1 MARPRRFPLRLP
13 VRYRQR
19 REGRWHAGVTSSI
32 SATGAVIEGAA
43 PEASSALVVA
53 IDLPSGGGRLI
64 GRARIVGD
72 RSSLSADVAHFV
84 VAVRRFRLARRR

>member
-13 VRYRQR
+13 VHYRQR
-19 REGRWHAGVTSSI
+19 REGRWHEGVTSSI

-43 PEASSALVVA
+43 PEASSTLVVA
-53 IDLPSGGGRLI
+53 IDLPSGGCLT

-72 RSSLSADVAHFV
+72 RSSLSADAAHFV